1 MSTRSVTRVQ
11 SRWTEKE
18 EEYKVHARI
27 YRHWDGYP
35 ECHGK
40 WLYDFLNG
48 MVVVNGLT
56 GAEPGKYA
64 NGPGRL
70 AAQITAALAK
80 DGHQP
85 DLLNNDH
92 DWLDFEYQ
100 VSVDYGIS
108 GGTITVEVFSGSIC
122 DGASPLFKGTVEEFG
137 VWLNT
142 YTDEDS

>member
-1 MSTRSVTRVQ
+1 MSTNSVTRVR

-18 EEYKVHARI
+18 DEYKVHARI

-40 WLYDFLNG
+40 WLYDFLDG

-56 GAEPGKYA
+56 GKEPVKYA

-70 AAQITAALAK
+70 AAQITAALVK

-85 DLLNNDH
+85 DLLSSDYSG
-92 DWLDFEYQ
+92 LDFEYQ
-100 VSVDYGIS
+100 VSVDYGAA
-108 GGTITVEVFSGSIC
+108 GGAIIVEVFNGSIY
-122 DGASPLFKGTVEEFG
+122 DEASPLFKGTVAEFG
-137 VWLNT
+137 AWLDT
-142 YTDEDS
+142 YTG